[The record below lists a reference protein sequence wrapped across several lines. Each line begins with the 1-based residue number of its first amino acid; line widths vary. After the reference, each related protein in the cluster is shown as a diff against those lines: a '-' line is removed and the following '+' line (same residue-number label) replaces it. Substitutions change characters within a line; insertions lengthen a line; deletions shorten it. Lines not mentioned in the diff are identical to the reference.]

1 MANLETISMENSQ
14 PVIIKLFKLLDE
26 QKKKNKTRA
35 ALLDRINELS
45 PYMGI
50 PEGFEKFL
58 LELYVL
64 NFREDGDYSKV
75 TKENYVDPRK
85 GQGKTTTNTKA
96 NQYTIAQLPFKGSN
110 LRAYWNKDVNGKEQY
125 IVESYGWYPIYI
137 FKEGNWYQVVDSYS
151 SSTGKQINNANPI
164 EWNEDL
170 NQYMNI
176 LSSYDMGLLR
186 GGVSP
191 EEIRRGKLERL
202 KKKEN
207 ELVSARKNFVSTYG
221 DWEIPGIPKTKVKYK
236 ISKIDIVDNKAIITV
251 DIYDVVKREGQKSIP
266 TPQNYLKGE
275 LTGITKEHI
284 ENAVEN
290 KLKYQFKEFVGKRFG
305 YSNKL
310 RDIHDIKFF
319 FNHLKEKE

>member
-85 GQGKTTTNTKA
+85 GQGKTTSNTKA
-96 NQYTIAQLPFKGSN
+96 NQYTRAQLPFKGSN
-110 LRAYWNKDVNGKEQY
+110 LRAYWNKDMNGKQQY

-164 EWNEDL
+164 AWNENL

-176 LSSYDMGLLR
+176 LSSGDMELLR
-186 GGVSP
+186 RGVSP
-191 EEIRRGKLERL
+191 EEIRKGKLERL
-202 KKKEN
+202 KKKED
-207 ELVSARKNFVSTYG
+207 ELVSARKNFVST
-221 DWEIPGIPKTKVKYK
+221 GIRP
-236 ISKIDIVDNKAIITV
+236 
-251 DIYDVVKREGQKSIP
+251 
-266 TPQNYLKGE
+266 L
-275 LTGITKEHI
+275 
-284 ENAVEN
+284 
-290 KLKYQFKEFVGKRFG
+290 F
-305 YSNKL
+305 
-310 RDIHDIKFF
+310 
-319 FNHLKEKE
+319 